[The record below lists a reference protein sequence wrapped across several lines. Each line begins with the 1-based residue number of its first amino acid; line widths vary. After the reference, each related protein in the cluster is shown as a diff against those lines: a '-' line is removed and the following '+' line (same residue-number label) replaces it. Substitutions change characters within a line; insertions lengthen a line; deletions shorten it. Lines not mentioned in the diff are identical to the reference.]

1 MEEERNGCQ
10 WNDGEREGERERGR
24 EGEDK
29 SFAAVVKSHSLRPL
43 CPSPSL
49 RSSRT
54 CGN

>member
-1 MEEERNGCQ
+1 MGANGMM
-10 WNDGEREGERERGR
+10 GRGRERGR